1 MIIKIDVS
9 NTKWARKQMSFLFV
23 FTCFM
28 VVVFIAEVKAQEL
41 ENRPKIGLVLSG
53 GGAKGLAHI
62 GVLKVLEENN
72 IPIDYIGG
80 TSMGAIIGGL
90 YASGYSANQLDSIF
104 RSLDYD
110 AIVRDFVARDSKNF
124 YEKSNDE
131 RYAITLP
138 FKNYRLG
145 IPASFSKGLYN
156 FSTLSQLTHHV
167 RGITN
172 FSQLPIPFVC
182 IATDIEKGEQVTL
195 TSGSLALAMFAS
207 GSLPSLYAPVEI
219 NGRLLIDG
227 GVVNNYPIE
236 EVKAMGADI
245 IIGID
250 VQDDLRDRSEL
261 QDASRIL
268 AQIASLQMMHRMRE
282 NREQTHIYIR
292 PDIQS
297 FSVMSFDRGVNIIK
311 VGEDAANAEI
321 DKISRLPKLS
331 RPKSSIKPTK
341 DSDSLYIS
349 SIKTPILKNYNRA
362 YVKGKLRLN
371 EFETTSFGA
380 IKKGFENINATQ
392 NFNAI
397 AYTLKPTDDGDQL
410 HVFLKENPSRS
421 FLKLGVHYDGLYKSA
436 LLVNFTR
443 KRTLFQNDVAS
454 FDLILGDNIRYTF
467 DYYIDNGFYWS
478 FGLKSQMNQ
487 FDRNVGIDFN
497 NGALLSL
504 FGISSFNINYIDFSN
519 QAYMQ
524 TLFYKKFLLGGG
536 FEHRKLRIQSET
548 FGSTTPLFDDSHY
561 LSLYAYSK
569 FDDLDH
575 KFFPK
580 SGILANAELKTFVYS
595 SDYASNFKEYT
606 ILKGDISVVKT
617 FFHSFTFKLITEAG
631 TTIGPRSVPFFD
643 FVLGGYGFYQFSN
656 FKPFYGYNFLSL
668 SGNSFIKTDLTVSY
682 EIYKRNYFS
691 FSANYANIGND
702 IFRSTDWIGKAG
714 YSGYAFGYAIDS
726 VIGPIEIKHAWSPE
740 TKLHYIWFNI
750 GYSF

>member
-1 MIIKIDVS
+1 MIIKLEIQNAKTARYPMSQIKILLCFIIVFWS
-9 NTKWARKQMSFLFV
+9 NTIL
-23 FTCFM
+23 
-28 VVVFIAEVKAQEL
+28 AQEI
-41 ENRPKIGLVLSG
+41 ENRPKIGIVLSG

-72 IPIDYIGG
+72 IPVDYIGG

-110 AIVRDFVARDSKNF
+110 AIVRDFVPRDSKNF
-124 YEKSNDE
+124 YEKTNDE

-138 FKNYRLG
+138 FKNYRLSV
-145 IPASFSKGLYN
+145 PTSFSKGLYN

-167 RGITN
+167 RGISN
-172 FSQLPIPFVC
+172 FKDLPIPFVC

-195 TSGSLALAMFAS
+195 TSGSLAMAMFAS

-219 NGRLLIDG
+219 NGRFLIDG

-245 IIGID
+245 IIGVD

-268 AQIASLQMMHRMRE
+268 AQIASLQMMHRMKE

-292 PDIQS
+292 PDIQH
-297 FSVMSFDRGVNIIK
+297 FSVMSFDRGVSIIK
-311 VGEDAANAEI
+311 VGEEAAQAEL
-321 DKISRLPKLS
+321 DKLKLLPKIVS
-331 RPKSSIKPTK
+331 QKPKIKPTK
-341 DSDSLYIS
+341 ETDTILIS
-349 SIKTPILKNYNRA
+349 SIKTPVLKNYNRA

-371 EFETTSFGA
+371 EFEITSFRNVR
-380 IKKGFENINATQ
+380 KGFENLNATQ
-392 NFNAI
+392 NFNSI

-410 HVFLKENPSRS
+410 SVLLKENPSRS
-421 FLKLGVHYDGLYKSA
+421 FLKLGVHYDGLYKSG

-443 KRTLFQNDVAS
+443 KRTLLQNDVAS
-454 FDLILGDNIRYTF
+454 FDLVLGDNIRYTF

-478 FGLKSQMNQ
+478 FGLRSQMNQ
-487 FDRNVGIDFN
+487 FNRNIGIDFN
-497 NGALLSL
+497 DGALLSL
-504 FGISSFNINYIDFSN
+504 FGISSFNINYIDLSN

-524 TLFYKKFLLGGG
+524 TLFYKKFLIGGG

-548 FGSTTPLFDDSHY
+548 FGSTTPLFDDSNY

-569 FDDLDH
+569 FDSFDH

-580 SGILANAELKTFVYS
+580 SGVLANGEIKTFVYS
-595 SDYASNFKEYT
+595 SDYASNFKEFSM
-606 ILKGDISVVKT
+606 LKGDFTVVRT
-617 FFHSFTFKLITEAG
+617 FFNSITFRFHNEAG
-631 TTIGPRSVPFFD
+631 ATIGPRSVPFFD

-668 SGNSFIKTDLTVSY
+668 SGNSYIKTELTASY
-682 EIYKRNYFS
+682 ELFKRNYVS
-691 FSANYANIGND
+691 ASANFANIGID
-702 IFRSTDWIGKAG
+702 IFRNTDWIGKAI
-714 YSGYAFGYAIDS
+714 YSGYALGYAIDS
-726 VIGPIEIKHAWSPE
+726 VIGPIEIKHSWSPE
-740 TKLHYIWFNI
+740 TKLHYTWFNI